1 MLATRPKISLESN
14 FSFLSNLSSRR
25 FPMAQ
30 VKCRILCIDDHE
42 DTSEMLKLL
51 LAQEDYEVMTAVTMQ
66 EAIELATSNEFDL
79 YVFDKHLP
87 DGSGLDLCARLN
99 EATPSVPCI
108 FYTGDAYD
116 IHKFEALA
124 AGADD
129 YVAKPDID
137 GLIESVRKLL
147 SERECAA
154 AS

>member
-1 MLATRPKISLESN
+1 MP
-14 FSFLSNLSSRR
+14 
-25 FPMAQ
+25 Q

-42 DTSEMLKLL
+42 DTSDMLKLL
-51 LAQEDYEVMTAVTMQ
+51 LVQEDYEVVTATTIQ
-66 EAIELATSNEFDL
+66 EALQLATSEEFDL

-87 DGSGLDLCARLN
+87 DGSGLELCTKLN
-99 EATPSVPCI
+99 EATPGVPCLI
-108 FYTGDAYD
+108 YTGDAYD
-116 IHKFEALA
+116 IHRFEALA
-124 AGADD
+124 AGADG